1 MEFIWILA
9 YGLLFLKLK
18 DVYLVVGIVIFD
30 VYCATHN
37 PMFIVGRDELDRS
50 NLALDG
56 GEYLRAKS
64 VCVC

>member
-1 MEFIWILA
+1 M
-9 YGLLFLKLK
+9 
-18 DVYLVVGIVIFD
+18 VGIVIFD

-56 GEYLRAKS
+56 CEYLRAKS
-64 VCVC
+64 V